1 MQRFLTSMALLVVSL
16 NAASQPSSATAG
28 GVLLR
33 SDSIWV
39 TVVAVDPGITEIAP
53 YDFYRIDY
61 TIDQSIP
68 DENSATVAGRFSG
81 LAAAFSLSARPLN
94 AALWNPAGN
103 AFNLQGSN
111 YVTNALGD
119 NFTFQMRGIDFPD
132 GGEGLPFYD
141 LDLNFAWPD
150 GITDSGLDDQFGI
163 QVGVGGLY
171 QPDRAIMLPSYI
183 RFRAGPND
191 YRTAL
196 IMPETPLLPG
206 DYNANGKVDAADY
219 AVWRDKSPGTGFLAN
234 DTTPGT
240 INDADYD
247 VWKANFGDALNF
259 GAAAVSAVPEPQSV
273 TLLLLAFSVV
283 APRRFRSTSKRHGR
297 SAAT

>member
-1 MQRFLTSMALLVVSL
+1 VVLLVVSL
-16 NAASQPSSATAG
+16 IAVGRPSSATAG

-39 TVVAVDPGITEIAP
+39 TVVSVDPGITEIAP

-68 DENSATVAGRFSG
+68 DENSATVAGKFSG

-94 AALWNPAGN
+94 AALWNPAGH

-234 DTTPGT
+234 DATPGT
-240 INDADYD
+240 ISAADYD
-247 VWKANFGDALNF
+247 VWRNHFGLELEF
-259 GAAAVSAVPEPQSV
+259 GAGSVSAVPEPGTATIV
-273 TLLLLAFSVV
+273 FVATAVV
-283 APRRFRSTSKRHGR
+283 CVSGR
-297 SAAT
+297 SRGRHNKAG

>member
-1 MQRFLTSMALLVVSL
+1 MRRFLTSMALLVVSL
-16 NAASQPSSATAG
+16 NAASQPSSAIAG

-39 TVVAVDPGITEIAP
+39 TVVEVDPGITEIAP
-53 YDFYRIDY
+53 FDLFRIDY
-61 TIDQSIP
+61 TIDQSTA
-68 DENSATVAGRFSG
+68 DVNSFDGAGSFPSLAT
-81 LAAAFSLSARPLN
+81 AFSLSAKPLN
-94 AALWNPAGN
+94 ALPWNPAGN

-111 YVTNALGD
+111 YATNAQGD

-132 GGEGLPFYD
+132 GGEGLPFFD

-171 QPDRAIMLPSYI
+171 RPDRAIMLPSYI

-196 IMPETPLLPG
+196 IMPETPTLPG

-219 AVWRDKSPGTGFLAN
+219 AVWRDKSPGAGFLAN

-240 INDADYD
+240 INAADYD
-247 VWKANFGDALNF
+247 VWLNHFGLELEF
-259 GAAAVSAVPEPQSV
+259 GAGAASAVPEPG
-273 TLLLLAFSVV
+273 TATVV
-283 APRRFRSTSKRHGR
+283 FVATAVVCVSGR
-297 SAAT
+297 SRRRQNKAG